1 MSLSEAESARVPA
14 LNQTPRELLP
24 NRNPLRA
31 SVLQPVRHR
40 LSEVAL
46 WATIEALCA
55 LGVLVW
61 GLSDLP
67 RERSLNLRVCQVC
80 LIVFSVAL
88 LDSGARW
95 FQLVRSLDWNG
106 SLQTIQDTLVQ
117 LRAHRAR
124 QMEWYCNRSGPI
136 IMSATLLY
144 CAQVQEW
151 VGSKAGQLDPLLVSL
166 LLASTAMQAIQMAK
180 TPRDFTNPAT
190 SNQPFWERLLDGGSV
205 TAIEGA
211 VRECESGD
219 QLAHVT
225 PSIRPDA
232 IPNPTDEASPA
243 PSRHDAAQEI
253 R

>member
-67 RERSLNLRVCQVC
+67 RERSLILRVCQVC

-88 LDSGARW
+88 LVSVTRW
-95 FQLVRSLDWNG
+95 FQLARSLDWNG

-124 QMEWYCNRSGPI
+124 QLKWCYDLSGPFI
-136 IMSATLLY
+136 TSATLLY
-144 CAQVQEW
+144 CEQVQEW
-151 VGSKAGQLDPLLVSL
+151 MGFKARPLDPLLISL
-166 LLASTAMQAIQMAK
+166 LLASTVIQAIHMAK
-180 TPRDFTNPAT
+180 TPRDYTNPAT
-190 SNQPFWERLLDGGSV
+190 SNQPFWKRRLDGGSV
-205 TAIEGA
+205 TAIEAA
-211 VRECESGD
+211 VRECEYGD
-219 QLAHVT
+219 QQAHGT

-243 PSRHDAAQEI
+243 PSPPDVAKEST
-253 R
+253 